1 MYLHIWRARNETAVE
16 MLTCRESGWKIHENS
31 LFHSWNF
38 FCKSEIIIKRKNKTK
53 GWGARSQPDPY
64 RAEAQDSPLH
74 AAGSSFLI
82 LECDSCGGFVG
93 KQIQQVKGQAR
104 CAAHGKHLRIWA
116 ITLLHDT
123 GKTYTTCMETT
134 WIYKLGT
141 GGFFRFT
148 YLHFVIFLPEDLL
161 CMQIKVMEIRERVKL
176 YLVCPV

>member
-74 AAGSSFLI
+74 ATGSSFLR

-93 KQIQQVKGQAR
+93 KQVQQVKGQAR
-104 CAAHGKHLRIWA
+104 AVRHMASIWEYELLLSCTTQA
-116 ITLLHDT
+116 RHIPHAWKPHEYTSWVQVGFSGSLIYTL
-123 GKTYTTCMETT
+123 
-134 WIYKLGT
+134 
-141 GGFFRFT
+141 
-148 YLHFVIFLPEDLL
+148 
-161 CMQIKVMEIRERVKL
+161 
-176 YLVCPV
+176 